1 MRLIDNFKGMLKAIK
16 QEEENKSLDLARTL
30 RKNALGLEYNYGSTQ
45 FIKRIRNAAD
55 ALEDMENTLLA
66 ITLNSKDQ
74 WAIDTANE
82 TLDRLRDRHI

>member
-45 FIKRIRNAAD
+45 FIKRIRSAAD

-74 WAIDTANE
+74 WAIDAANE
-82 TLDRLRDRHI
+82 ALDRLRDRHI

>member
-82 TLDRLRDRHI
+82 ALDRLRDRHI

>member
-45 FIKRIRNAAD
+45 FIKRIRSAAD

-82 TLDRLRDRHI
+82 ALDRLRDRHI

>member
-1 MRLIDNFKGMLKAIK
+1 MRLIDNFKGMLKAIN
-16 QEEENKSLDLARTL
+16 QENENKQLDLARTL

-45 FIKRIRNAAD
+45 FVKRIRIAAD
-55 ALEDMENTLLA
+55 AIEDMENTLLA

-82 TLDRLRDRHI
+82 ALDRLAERHI

>member
-1 MRLIDNFKGMLKAIK
+1 MRLIDNFKGMLKAIN
-16 QEEENKSLDLARTL
+16 QENENKQLDLARTL

-45 FIKRIRNAAD
+45 FVKRVRIAAD
-55 ALEDMENTLLA
+55 AIEDMENTLLA

-82 TLDRLRDRHI
+82 ALDRLAERHI

>member
-1 MRLIDNFKGMLKAIK
+1 MRLIDNFKGMLKAIN
-16 QEEENKSLDLARTL
+16 QENENKQLDLARTL

-45 FIKRIRNAAD
+45 FVKRIRIAAD
-55 ALEDMENTLLA
+55 AIEDMENTLLA

-82 TLDRLRDRHI
+82 ALDRLSERHI

>member
-1 MRLIDNFKGMLKAIK
+1 MRLIDNFKGMLKAIN
-16 QEEENKSLDLARTL
+16 QENENKQLDLARTL

-45 FIKRIRNAAD
+45 FVKRIRIAAD
-55 ALEDMENTLLA
+55 AIEDMENTLLA

-82 TLDRLRDRHI
+82 ALDRLSERRI

>member
-74 WAIDTANE
+74 WAIDAANE